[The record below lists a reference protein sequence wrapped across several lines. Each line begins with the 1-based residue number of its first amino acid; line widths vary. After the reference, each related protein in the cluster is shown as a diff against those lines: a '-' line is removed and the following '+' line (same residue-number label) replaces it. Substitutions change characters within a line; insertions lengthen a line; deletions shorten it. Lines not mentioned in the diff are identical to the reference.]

1 MITHPWFWILCLFL
15 VPLLAA
21 LVVSLFVRKRG
32 ISANA
37 VLAWFVIVCWIG
49 ALAVIL
55 SQVL

>member
-1 MITHPWFWILCLFL
+1 MVSHPWFWILALFL

-21 LVVSLFVRKRG
+21 LVVSLLVRKRG

-37 VLAWFVIVCWIG
+37 VLAWFVLVCWIG